1 MARPLGSGARG
12 LPRCPDPAHA
22 GGRVTLNGRYGAHHP
37 RQRYR
42 CYPPQGDA
50 HTFTGTLVHQV
61 VGPGEAC
68 EHCERLLASH
78 EGLTVARKFE
88 VPVQEVARALVLV
101 GRGVSYTEAGRR
113 CRVRVGRAVT
123 EHGLA
128 QMVAGWVEVFTPV
141 VTARWDEPSWP
152 DTVVLDSTWFTGNL
166 PGGGRGRIFYVLV
179 AYGYD
184 AGRRNGRV
192 LSLSPVTRGNGAAW
206 QSLMAS
212 KSGQPHLLVSDKDT
226 GLQAAVPQAW
236 PTTVWRLCRWHLR
249 KNLGEELRAAGI
261 DLSPGHPVTSR
272 AAHAFDDL
280 ANWRDFRRA
289 VSRRGTSDL
298 RAWVAD
304 QDPYL
309 VAEFAAGPLTP
320 LLTAGAAD
328 VVLRQ
333 VRATIARRAF
343 CYRNQ
348 PRTALMLDL
357 MRLRL
362 NHVDDETT
370 YAHDIRAYLDA
381 GGQLG
386 RVLALRDPAGRPSLR

>member
-42 CYPPQGDA
+42 CYPPQGAA

-141 VTARWDEPSWP
+141 VTARWDE
-152 DTVVLDSTWFTGNL
+152 
-166 PGGGRGRIFYVLV
+166 
-179 AYGYD
+179 
-184 AGRRNGRV
+184 
-192 LSLSPVTRGNGAAW
+192 
-206 QSLMAS
+206 
-212 KSGQPHLLVSDKDT
+212 
-226 GLQAAVPQAW
+226 
-236 PTTVWRLCRWHLR
+236 
-249 KNLGEELRAAGI
+249 
-261 DLSPGHPVTSR
+261 TS
-272 AAHAFDDL
+272 
-280 ANWRDFRRA
+280 
-289 VSRRGTSDL
+289 
-298 RAWVAD
+298 
-304 QDPYL
+304 
-309 VAEFAAGPLTP
+309 
-320 LLTAGAAD
+320 
-328 VVLRQ
+328 
-333 VRATIARRAF
+333 
-343 CYRNQ
+343 
-348 PRTALMLDL
+348 
-357 MRLRL
+357 
-362 NHVDDETT
+362 
-370 YAHDIRAYLDA
+370 
-381 GGQLG
+381 
-386 RVLALRDPAGRPSLR
+386 